1 MRIYLVGFMGSGK
14 SHTGRQ
20 LAQLLGYPFLDLDA
34 LIEER
39 AGMDIPSIF
48 AREGENGFRQRE
60 REALHSTRRLEE
72 IIVACGGG
80 APCFFDN
87 MEWMN
92 QHGLTIY
99 LEAPVPVLAQRLMP
113 GREHRPL
120 IAGLA
125 EEDLPAFIEEKL
137 ANRDPIYRQSQIL
150 FFQKLP
156 NEEIAQELKNT
167 IERFQKD

>member
-39 AGMDIPSIF
+39 AGIDIPAIF
-48 AREGENGFRQRE
+48 AREGESGFRRRE
-60 REALHSTRRLEE
+60 REALHSTRQLEE
-72 IIVACGGG
+72 IVVACGGG

-87 MEWMN
+87 MDWMN
-92 QHGLTIY
+92 RNGLTVY
-99 LEAPVPVLAQRLMP
+99 LEAPVEVLAQRLTP

-120 IAGLA
+120 IAELS
-125 EEDLPAFIEEKL
+125 ENELPAFIEEKL
-137 ANRDPIYRQSQIL
+137 AGRDPVYRQSQIL
-150 FFQKLP
+150 FSQGAA
-156 NEEIAQELKNT
+156 NEEIAGALRKA